1 MPCSKPQRCFV
12 FPLRQGFGGTGRLRM
27 TVSLLDVLLSMTES
41 MLSVL
46 RRMTGSF
53 LDASFSMTGSML
65 DAVLE

>member
-1 MPCSKPQRCFV
+1 MFAIMPNSKLQRF
-12 FPLRQGFGGTGRLRM
+12 FGFHLRQGFGGTGRLRM

-46 RRMTGSF
+46 RRMTGS
-53 LDASFSMTGSML
+53 ML